1 MIALQS
7 HDVDV
12 ARVKKA
18 EKRDAWEREAREF
31 HDDLAIRREIA
42 VGLLASDD
50 LQLRRLALLS
60 FHYRWPIDDE
70 VFQLVRPI
78 AVRDP
83 DLELR
88 IIANS
93 LLLCIHLRC
102 DRTDREAVRAAMLEV
117 ANETDQDPDIRDYAR
132 SNYRVTDDPFRNS
145 RAVPE
150 QTDGPTI
157 PEGMATA

>member
-1 MIALQS
+1 MIVLRS

-12 ARVKKA
+12 AYVKNV
-18 EKRDAWEREAREF
+18 EKKIDWEREARETL
-31 HDDLAIRREIA
+31 DELAIRRETA
-42 VGLLASDD
+42 VRLLSSDD
-50 LQLRRLALLS
+50 GNLRRLALLS

-93 LLLCIHLRC
+93 LLFAIHLRC

-117 ANETDQDPDIRDYAR
+117 ANEANQDPDIQEFAQMH
-132 SNYRVTDDPFRNS
+132 YRVTDDPFRN
-145 RAVPE
+145 AAPVPE
-150 QTDGPTI
+150 RTEGPTI
-157 PEGMATA
+157 PVGMATA